1 MGRELCLYLSYVHVL
16 RFVSRLLN
24 QDWIGLGTKS
34 WEWEGM
40 GTRKSFP
47 HISNL
52 QCNCSLLLIYRPR
65 KDERLSWPGWVTYSG
80 RCTHISGHPS
90 AAGRAQDRE
99 SSSVKDRRSTTV
111 PRNEPGIGVVK
122 VMTWIRR
129 KIETASYDR
138 RGWQRPVLSS
148 TVTTVDSARPWYRS
162 RQSTHDV
169 CPCQLCVP
177 VGVPSAA
184 SATPNH
190 PFVVGRR
197 CQDVGPGVRV
207 STSGLL

>member
-80 RCTHISGHPS
+80 S
-90 AAGRAQDRE
+90 
-99 SSSVKDRRSTTV
+99 
-111 PRNEPGIGVVK
+111 
-122 VMTWIRR
+122 
-129 KIETASYDR
+129 
-138 RGWQRPVLSS
+138 
-148 TVTTVDSARPWYRS
+148 
-162 RQSTHDV
+162 
-169 CPCQLCVP
+169 
-177 VGVPSAA
+177 GVP
-184 SATPNH
+184 
-190 PFVVGRR
+190 
-197 CQDVGPGVRV
+197 
-207 STSGLL
+207 TSGVARNFQWGGLRDEAPKAPRSSAEGARIEAPKAPREVGCGEGVSPSPLGEGSGEGAVPPPQKNFAFLHQNHTSVMHPDTLLK